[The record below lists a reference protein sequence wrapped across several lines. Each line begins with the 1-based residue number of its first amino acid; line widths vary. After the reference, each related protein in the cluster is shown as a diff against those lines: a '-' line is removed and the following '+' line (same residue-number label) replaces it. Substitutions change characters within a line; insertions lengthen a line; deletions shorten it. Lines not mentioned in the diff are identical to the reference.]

1 MAAANFLSQTV
12 LLIFVFFAQIL
23 CRKSG
28 PCFIERIFSR
38 DREDQ
43 KKGRSKGQK
52 KGRKGAVAKC
62 IGHTISCTD
71 IAVIRTGY
79 RISRLFCD
87 NPISYLS
94 NALPHLPTDS
104 AQGGYPSAISSRPS
118 WLCSPG
124 IAKRSSGRSLRCPKQ
139 RNRKASG
146 RSRTGRSFSR
156 SDSRSAPRNRAG
168 SLAAQSSADR

>member
-1 MAAANFLSQTV
+1 MN
-12 LLIFVFFAQIL
+12 
-23 CRKSG
+23 G
-28 PCFIERIFSR
+28 H
-38 DREDQ
+38 
-43 KKGRSKGQK
+43 KKGIKNFPQTFFTALSGLPLGLPPEPPLESPLRLSLGLLLE
-52 KGRKGAVAKC
+52 AVAKC

>member
-87 NPISYLS
+87 SP
-94 NALPHLPTDS
+94 LPDDRRSQNGDTS
-104 AQGGYPSAISSRPS
+104 EQKWGY
-118 WLCSPG
+118 
-124 IAKRSSGRSLRCPKQ
+124 
-139 RNRKASG
+139 
-146 RSRTGRSFSR
+146 SRTGGIARQDPIPCGICFWAYE
-156 SDSRSAPRNRAG
+156 D
-168 SLAAQSSADR
+168 LAQRLAHHLRDRDPARCLARCRMEKGKEKKK

>member
-1 MAAANFLSQTV
+1 MMLICS
-12 LLIFVFFAQIL
+12 LLKYIYSHIISHYIPKVNIKISINAY
-23 CRKSG
+23 RRGYHK
-28 PCFIERIFSR
+28 R
-38 DREDQ
+38 D
-43 KKGRSKGQK
+43 
-52 KGRKGAVAKC
+52 GAVAKC